1 MSSTPEQDAA
11 GQWSGETQQGELS
24 RPPSQPT
31 APGAEQ
37 FGGAPTDS
45 GLGQPTAGAIPSDQP
60 RTRPSRHRVPI
71 GESQTRVSGRRV
83 FQYWIDAFL
92 VSIVPYL
99 VGIPFDRSSRTSIHI
114 IGGIVMFALFVVIG
128 FWYWVVRPRSSNG
141 QTFAM
146 KWFGLRVVSKNGGQA
161 TTVQYFIR
169 WIGLIFDAFPWVWPL
184 TGLLGLI
191 VMVCSRYRQRVGDHM
206 ARTLVI
212 SEGLTPAQASQ
223 YGVNSASGG
232 TLGDQLPQQ
241 PQQRPETGL

>member
-1 MSSTPEQDAA
+1 MSSTPEQAAA
-11 GQWSGETQQGELS
+11 GQWNGETQQGELS
-24 RPPSQPT
+24 RPPSQPS
-31 APGAEQ
+31 APGTEQ
-37 FGGAPTDS
+37 FGGAPTDWAS
-45 GLGQPTAGAIPSDQP
+45 GQPSGGVTPSDQP

-71 GESQTRVSGRRV
+71 GESQTRVAGRRV
-83 FQYWIDAFL
+83 VQYWIDAFL

-99 VGIPFDRSSRTSIHI
+99 VGIPFDASNRTSLHI

-128 FWYWVVRPRSSNG
+128 FWYWVIRPRSSNG

-146 KWFGLRVVSKNGGQA
+146 KWFGLRVVSKNGGPA

-212 SEGLTPAQASQ
+212 SEGLTSDQVAQ
-223 YGVNSASGG
+223 YGVDGASGS
-232 TLGDQLPQQ
+232 LSDQLPRQ